1 MIKKDCDKTNYR
13 LYPLFEPNL
22 KVVTGIKF
30 INEVAGRQGMV
41 AAVAKAVYRGTALEK
56 YRYQLRG
63 GLNVSLWTTEEYN
76 TFFLRNAI
84 VEAMSGLENGDYH
97 LALIEGLRFGGRGIE
112 ERLQEVLEGTI
123 VDPFINPLSRESF
136 DMFCRLKDNCGL
148 SLEQKAAHFIG
159 AWSAYKGQQG
169 YSQNGVDNAF
179 LRTFSQ
185 YFTRDELEKVK
196 TRAGE
201 RKQKLGTGNYWA
213 EQQSYLRKS
222 LFEINAGSYEE
233 IIRHLCRNPG
243 ANIFAYCLKDR
254 KEAVNMA
261 AEELREN

>member
-1 MIKKDCDKTNYR
+1 M
-13 LYPLFEPNL
+13 
-22 KVVTGIKF
+22 
-30 INEVAGRQGMV
+30 
-41 AAVAKAVYRGTALEK
+41 
-56 YRYQLRG
+56 
-63 GLNVSLWTTEEYN
+63 
-76 TFFLRNAI
+76 
-84 VEAMSGLENGDYH
+84 
-97 LALIEGLRFGGRGIE
+97 
-112 ERLQEVLEGTI
+112 
-123 VDPFINPLSRESF
+123 
-136 DMFCRLKDNCGL
+136 
-148 SLEQKAAHFIG
+148 
-159 AWSAYKGQQG
+159 
-169 YSQNGVDNAF
+169 DNAF

>member
-1 MIKKDCDKTNYR
+1 M
-13 LYPLFEPNL
+13 YPLFEPNS
-22 KVVTGIKF
+22 KVVTPAKF
-30 INEVAGRQGMV
+30 INGMAGWQGMV
-41 AAVAKAVYRGTALEK
+41 ASVAKAVYRGTALEK

-63 GLNVSLWTTEEYN
+63 GLNVNLWTAEDYN
-76 TFFLRNAI
+76 LFFLRNAI
-84 VEAMSGLENGDYH
+84 VEAADGLEKGDYH
-97 LALIEGLRFGGRGIE
+97 LALIEGLRFGGRDIE
-112 ERLQEVLEGTI
+112 ERMQEVPEGTI

-136 DMFCRLKDNCGL
+136 DMFCRLKDNLGL
-148 SLEQKAAHFIG
+148 SLEQKAAHFVG

-169 YSQNGVDNAF
+169 YSPSGVDNAF

-196 TRAGE
+196 NRAGE
-201 RKQKLGTGNYWA
+201 RKQELGAGNYWI

-254 KEAVNMA
+254 KEAINMA
-261 AEELREN
+261 AEELRDD

>member
-1 MIKKDCDKTNYR
+1 M
-13 LYPLFEPNL
+13 LYSLFELNL
-22 KVVTGIKF
+22 RVVTDIKF

-41 AAVAKAVYRGTALEK
+41 AAVAKAVYRGTVLEK

-84 VEAMSGLENGDYH
+84 VEAMGGLENGDYH
-97 LALIEGLRFGGRGIE
+97 LALVEGLRFGGRDIE
-112 ERLQEVLEGTI
+112 ERLQDVPEGTI

>member
-1 MIKKDCDKTNYR
+1 M
-13 LYPLFEPNL
+13 LYSLFELNSR
-22 KVVTGIKF
+22 VVTDIKF

-84 VEAMSGLENGDYH
+84 VEAMGGLENGDYH
-97 LALIEGLRFGGRGIE
+97 LALVEGLRFGGRDIE
-112 ERLQEVLEGTI
+112 ERLQDVLEGTI